1 MNKKRFRF
9 VEAACSAVGFL
20 AAVFLA
26 GCDGAAKPE
35 QMAAPPPPEVEVVQ
49 VAKRSVT
56 LTRDLPGRLAATRT
70 AQVRAR
76 VEGIVEKR
84 LFKEGTDVKEGQVLF
99 QIDPK
104 PMQANVSEQRAA
116 VARAQAELAQANQT
130 VERYRGL
137 VAEHAI
143 SKLEFDVALA
153 RQKQAQADVDA
164 AQAALARSRFDL
176 GYTTVNAPISG
187 RIGRELVTE
196 GALVGKNE
204 ATHMATI
211 EQIDPIYANVTQ
223 SSAELL
229 ELRQAIA
236 AGKVEAVGQQE
247 TPVTLIL
254 EDGSEYPLKGKLI
267 FSDLAVD
274 PTTGVVSLRAEFPNP
289 ERALLPGMFVHVRIA
304 QAEKKDALSVP
315 IRAVQTT
322 PQGQQVLTVGP
333 DNKVAVRPIKTADMR
348 GGQWIVAEGLNGDEQ
363 VIVNGLQKAQPGAVV
378 KPIAVAPAAQTPQ
391 AQAPVA
397 AGAGEPAPK

>member
-1 MNKKRFRF
+1 MRLLALSGIF
-9 VEAACSAVGFL
+9 AALV
-20 AAVFLA
+20 VA
-26 GCDGAAKPE
+26 GCEGAANT
-35 QMAAPPPPEVEVVQ
+35 QQQSAPPPPEVEVVP
-49 VAKRSVT
+49 VARDSLT
-56 LTRDLPGRLAATRT
+56 LTQDLPGRLAATRT

-76 VEGIVEKR
+76 VEGIVQKR

-130 VERYRGL
+130 VERYRPL
-137 VAEHAI
+137 VEDNAI
-143 SKLEFDVALA
+143 SKLEYDVALA
-153 RQKQAQADVDA
+153 QQKQAHASVDA
-164 AQAALARSRFDL
+164 AQAVLARSRLDL

-187 RIGRELVTE
+187 RIGREIVTE

-211 EQIDPIYANVTQ
+211 EQIDPIYANFTQ
-223 SSAELL
+223 SSAQLFN
-229 ELRQAIA
+229 LRQAIE
-236 AGKVEAVGQQE
+236 AGKLQAVGDQE
-247 TPVTLIL
+247 APVTLIL

-289 ERALLPGMFVHVRIA
+289 KRELLPGMFVKVRIA
-304 QAEKKDALSVP
+304 QAEKRDALSVP

-322 PQGQQVLTVGP
+322 AQGQQVLTVGA
-333 DNKVAVRPIKTADMR
+333 DNKVVPKPIKTAEMK
-348 GGQWIVAEGLNGDEQ
+348 GGEWIVSEGLTGEER

-378 KPIAVAPAAQTPQ
+378 KPVAAADRKEAPKA
-391 AQAPVA
+391 AQAPSQA
-397 AGAGEPAPK
+397 SEGAK